1 MPLRL
6 SLPRIPRKL
15 GSRGFVFLAGF
26 SMMAIE
32 LLAGRVTAPYLGA
45 SLYTWTG
52 IIASVLV
59 GISLGAWLG
68 GIASDRFGGRRVRR
82 FVLLASGI
90 AVMLS
95 LVIAAMAGPWLGLRL
110 SVPYAMPIFAM
121 LVFFPP
127 SFFLASIQPAS
138 IRADLSEV
146 EATGHVV
153 GSLGAWNAAGSL
165 LGTYLTGFLFIGHL
179 PTHTVWLAIAITLF
193 GLGVF
198 RFGARL
204 T

>member
-6 SLPRIPRKL
+6 TLPRIPRKL

-32 LLAGRVTAPYLGA
+32 LLAGRVTSPYLGS

-52 IIASVLV
+52 IIASVLIGVACGAYV
-59 GISLGAWLG
+59 GGRLA
-68 GIASDRFGGRRVRR
+68 DRFGGANIRRYA
-82 FVLLASGI
+82 LLASGVSS
-90 AVMLS
+90 ALA
-95 LVIAAMAGPWLGLRL
+95 LVIAAFIGPWLGLHL
-110 SVPYAMPIFAM
+110 SVPVAMPIFAL

-127 SFFLASIQPAS
+127 AACLAAVQPAS
-138 IRADLSEV
+138 IRADLSDV
-146 EATGHVV
+146 DVTGHVV

-179 PTHTVWLAIAITLF
+179 PTHSVWMAIAIVLF
-193 GLGVF
+193 GSGIF
-198 RFGARL
+198 RFRV
-204 T
+204 

>member
-52 IIASVLV
+52 IIAGVLA
-59 GISLGAWLG
+59 GIALGAWLG
-68 GIASDRFGGRRVRR
+68 GVLADRFGGARVRR
-82 FVLLASGI
+82 FSLLASGI
-90 AVMLS
+90 TVMLA
-95 LVIAAMAGPWLGLRL
+95 LVIAAMIGPWLGLHL
-110 SVPYAMPIFAM
+110 SVPIAMLIFAL
-121 LVFFPP
+121 LVFVPP
-127 SFFLASIQPAS
+127 ALCLAAIQPAS
-138 IRADLSEV
+138 IRTDLSDV
-146 EATGHVV
+146 EATGHIV
-153 GSLGAWNAAGSL
+153 GTLGAWNAAGSL

-179 PTHTVWLAIAITLF
+179 PTHSVWLAIAIVLF
-193 GLGVF
+193 GLGIF
-198 RFGARL
+198 RFGKRHA
-204 T
+204 